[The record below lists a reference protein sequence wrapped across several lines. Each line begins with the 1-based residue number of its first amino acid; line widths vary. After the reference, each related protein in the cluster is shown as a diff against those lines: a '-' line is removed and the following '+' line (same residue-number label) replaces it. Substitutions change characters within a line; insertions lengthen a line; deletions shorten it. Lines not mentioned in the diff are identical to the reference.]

1 MSKNRNYWLLQLGG
15 WGALA
20 AAQWYAATF
29 YLKLEP
35 LRVAV
40 EVVVLNGAAVLLTH
54 LLRAYMRAKRWD
66 TLRAGPLAPRIGVAS
81 LIVGVPLGVLNHF
94 LSISAL
100 REPSEELNG
109 FEVSTPWDLAHEGFN
124 WTLTIVLW
132 CVVYFVI
139 LSGRRRREAELRQS
153 ELARALHA
161 AELRALK
168 SQLNP
173 HFLFNALNTV
183 RALIAIDPARAQKA
197 VTQLS
202 RTLRYT
208 LSPDQED
215 QLVSLDQELEI
226 VDDYLALESLR
237 LDERLRIERNI
248 SEDARAVRIPVM
260 LLQTVVENAIK
271 HGIAQL
277 KDGGVLHIDARIE
290 KPGLILEIRNPR
302 PVSVPP
308 ATGKG
313 EGVGLRNS
321 AERLRLLFGSAAQL
335 HLDLDE
341 PGGALMR
348 IVIPSKSIAEL
359 A

>member
-1 MSKNRNYWLLQLGG
+1 MLCEPRKHGGYQVLLVG
-15 WGALA
+15 
-20 AAQWYAATF
+20 
-29 YLKLEP
+29 P
-35 LRVAV
+35 LR
-40 EVVVLNGAAVLLTH
+40 
-54 LLRAYMRAKRWD
+54 
-66 TLRAGPLAPRIGVAS
+66 PLER
-81 LIVGVPLGVLNHF
+81 
-94 LSISAL
+94 
-100 REPSEELNG
+100 
-109 FEVSTPWDLAHEGFN
+109 
-124 WTLTIVLW
+124 
-132 CVVYFVI
+132 
-139 LSGRRRREAELRQS
+139 
-153 ELARALHA
+153 
-161 AELRALK
+161 
-168 SQLNP
+168 
-173 HFLFNALNTV
+173 
-183 RALIAIDPARAQKA
+183 
-197 VTQLS
+197 
-202 RTLRYT
+202 
-208 LSPDQED
+208 PDQED